1 MGSAMPQN
9 IQFKV
14 GLFIIAT
21 TLLIGSALGYVA
33 YRKGLFSKEHIFSLS
48 SVSGENLTEG
58 MPVVFSGFKIG
69 RVNSLELNSEGIV
82 MIRIKVPD
90 RHVKWIRTDS
100 IFTLEKPLIGS
111 ARINVTTAN
120 LNAAPL
126 SDETVPR
133 VVEANDINETVQNIR
148 PLIEKIN
155 KIADNVDRI
164 TSDFS
169 NPQGDINKILRNAR
183 DITQQTGTILKKV
196 DAMASKTD
204 QGIYGPDG
212 LLPAVRTILV
222 DLIVKLGKLDPAFAH
237 VSQITAEAAD
247 STRDLKLLRREIDDT
262 VDAINS
268 LVHDIDRLIPL
279 KKEKQIR
286 LP

>member
-1 MGSAMPQN
+1 MPRN

-14 GLFIIAT
+14 GLFVVAA
-21 TLLIGSALGYVA
+21 TLLIVSSLGFVA
-33 YRKGLFSKEHIFSLS
+33 YKKGFFSKEHVFSLS
-48 SVSGENLTEG
+48 SRSGENLTEG

-69 RVNSLELNSEGIV
+69 RVHSLELNSEGFV
-82 MIRIKVPD
+82 VVRIKVPD
-90 RHVKWIRTDS
+90 RHVKWLRSDS
-100 IFTLEKPLIGS
+100 VFTLAKPLIGS

-126 SDETVPR
+126 SDQSIPR
-133 VVEANDINETVQNIR
+133 IVEADDINEAVQNIR

-164 TSDFS
+164 TYDFS
-169 NPQGDINKILRNAR
+169 NPKGDFNRTLGNAR
-183 DITQQTGTILKKV
+183 DITHQAGTILKKV
-196 DAMASKTD
+196 DAMAAKTD

-222 DLIVKLGKLDPAFAH
+222 DLIAKLKKLDPAFED
-237 VSQITAEAAD
+237 VSKITAEAAD
-247 STRDLKLLRREIDDT
+247 STGDLKLLRREIDDT
-262 VDAINS
+262 VNAING

-279 KKEKQIR
+279 KKENRIQ